1 MKIVLST
8 RNKHKID
15 EIQMLLSQ
23 YLKNIQ
29 VLSLDDVGFV
39 GDIEE
44 NGTTFEEN
52 AMIKAKAA
60 AKASGLISI
69 ADDSGLT
76 VDALNGAPG
85 IYSARY
91 SGADG
96 ADRDNENNKKL
107 LKELQGVVNRSA
119 QFVCSIACA
128 FPDHMNA
135 ADFTVTGITYGEILC
150 NERGKGGFGYD
161 PLFWIDEL
169 GKTYAEMSTEEKNKY
184 SHRGRAIMML
194 AGRFQ
199 NMIIIE

>member
-52 AMIKAKAA
+52 AMIKARAA

-91 SGADG
+91 SGAEG
-96 ADRDNENNKKL
+96 EDRDNENNKKL
-107 LKELQGVVNRSA
+107 LKDLQGVANRSA

-128 FPDHMNA
+128 FPDNMNA

>member
-52 AMIKAKAA
+52 AMIKARAA

-91 SGADG
+91 SGAEG
-96 ADRDNENNKKL
+96 EDRDNENNKKL
-107 LKELQGVVNRSA
+107 LKELQGVANRSA

-128 FPDHMNA
+128 FPDNMNA

>member
-52 AMIKAKAA
+52 AMIKARAA

-76 VDALNGAPG
+76 VDALNNAPG

-107 LKELQGVVNRSA
+107 LKELQGVANRSA

-128 FPDHMNA
+128 FPDNMNA

-199 NMIIIE
+199 NMIVIE